1 MCMNCGCGLPDER
14 HGKKENLTAE
24 DLRRAGAVND
34 QSLRVTAQH
43 IMEAVE
49 IVEGQAR
56 AAIPVPGGPGPANQR
71 SARRTVMAPAQRAR
85 TRRDRL
91 AAPAGRRGAS
101 KGSRGTPAS
110 ES

>member
-34 QSLRVTAQH
+34 QSLRLTAQH
-43 IMEAVE
+43 IMETVD
-49 IVEGQAR
+49 IVEGR
-56 AAIPVPGGPGPANQR
+56 GGTVSPVPGGPGPANQR
-71 SARRTVMAPAQRAR
+71 SPRSGVLAPAKQTR

-101 KGSRGTPAS
+101 KASRGTPAS

>member
-1 MCMNCGCGLPDER
+1 MCMNCGCGLPDET
-14 HGKKENLTAE
+14 HGKKENLTAD
-24 DLRRAGAVND
+24 DLRRAAAANG

-49 IVEGQAR
+49 VVEGRVGAV
-56 AAIPVPGGPGPANQR
+56 APVPGGPGPANQR
-71 SARRTVMAPAQRAR
+71 SGAVGAAARTR
-85 TRRDRL
+85 TRRDPL

-101 KGSRGTPAS
+101 KASRGTPAS

>member
-1 MCMNCGCGLPDER
+1 MCMNCGCGLPDET

-24 DLRRAGAVND
+24 DLRRAGAVNR
-34 QSLRVTAQH
+34 QSLRTTAQH
-43 IMEAVE
+43 ILETMEL
-49 IVEGQAR
+49 VEGR
-56 AAIPVPGGPGPANQR
+56 AGPAKPVPGGPGPANQR
-71 SARRTVMAPAQRAR
+71 SVGAGSAVRPR

-101 KGSRGTPAS
+101 RAPRGTPAS